1 MLKKLSKDYHNLL
14 KIYKVLKN
22 SRRTNAILYK
32 RRTSIFFQNFIKFSK
47 DWDNLLKAFFAKLI
61 ILAIKNN

>member
-1 MLKKLSKDYHNLL
+1 MQKKLSKDYHNLL

-32 RRTSIFFQNFIKFSK
+32 RTSIFFQNFIKFSK